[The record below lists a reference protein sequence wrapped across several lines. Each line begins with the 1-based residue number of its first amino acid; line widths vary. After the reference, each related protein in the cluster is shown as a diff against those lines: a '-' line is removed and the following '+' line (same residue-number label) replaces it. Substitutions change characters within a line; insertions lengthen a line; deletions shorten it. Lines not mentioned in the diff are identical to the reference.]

1 MTALYKGVYLKTMNT
16 NDIEILFYEY
26 GETMKHIGRCET
38 NEKMGMKEY
47 NKLISEKEKIIAKF
61 NELMSIKPNKKLGNA
76 LGVI

>member
-1 MTALYKGVYLKTMNT
+1 MTALYKDVYLKTMNT

-61 NELMSIKPNKKLGNA
+61 NDCLAIKPNKKLANV